1 MIGDYSINSSDV
13 FQVGD
18 AVLETKGLVAHHL
31 DSINDFYEIG
41 LPQIIEQVFEIRM
54 PLYDIKRN
62 TEEEKNIDHI
72 DILIKFSNVNIER
85 PTTINY
91 NSGKEEILYPNTALM
106 KEKTYKSTLR
116 VDVNIKATAVMNNGS
131 VIDKEET
138 IRNFKICKMPIMVA
152 SKLCNTYKLSK
163 ESLVKLHE
171 DPSDRGGY
179 FIIKGIEWVLDGVE
193 NILFNKVRIFRNE
206 GYKKELM
213 RAEFIAK
220 PGDFY
225 LNSDQFI
232 IRWLSDGQITIEIRR
247 EKLKDIQIPFYLV
260 FRIMGWVTDKQIF
273 DNILLGYDT
282 PMSKNMIKNL
292 DLAFNAKY
300 TYLPLGRYLY
310 SQDEVLQYFAEELKD
325 SQFAYLDLDNNPD
338 NYSKVTN
345 FLLENFD
352 IHFIQHMGSNMS
364 DRENKLRFLCN
375 IIRKIFLV
383 KMGNMEPTDR
393 DSYNSK
399 RVHAAGTSYAKSFKT
414 NFNASVVQLMRRK
427 VTKDFK
433 SISFSQIDLTSA
445 IKSSVFGAEFERSIT
460 QSITAGNKSQVTIGN
475 RARINRLSSQLLN
488 RKNELNVIS
497 TLRQVTVTTS
507 DSSKQ
512 SERASE
518 MRRVHLSSLGYIC
531 VTHSPEGERVG
542 LNKQLAMFCFVT
554 KATISETI
562 KDILLTEDDEIYP
575 LSPKIDYQ
583 EIEKRGLCNIYV
595 NGDWIALC
603 DDALHIAKKYRAKRR
618 RGEISNEIT
627 IVWDDTQ
634 DEVYIWTDV
643 GRVIRPLLI
652 VYNNRRDPERFPQV
666 KGKTKAPKEFFQG
679 LALTADHIKKL
690 YAKTIDMESL
700 FEEGI
705 IEFISAEEQEN
716 MYLAADFET
725 LAANKNNELKEYTHC
740 DIPQSMFGIT
750 ALTSPFASHNQA
762 QRIVYQTSQSKQ
774 TCGVFAKNWPYRADK
789 GSFLQYR
796 NEIPVVKTLSNNY
809 LYPNGSNCIVAIAC
823 NTGYN
828 VEDSMIMNQ
837 GAIDRGLFDGSK
849 FTFYRTEID
858 QHEEFANPDITNT
871 VDIKSACYDKLV
883 NGIIKVGTVINK
895 NDAIIGKI
903 AKITK
908 NTDENFQYADRSV
921 IYKDDEQAIVS
932 NVIMDRNEED
942 ERFVKVV
949 IRKIRS
955 VQNGNKFSVI
965 GTSQVLTDAGWLEI
979 QDLNIKKHK
988 VATLTL
994 EGNLDYVYPTGL
1006 STYEYDGDMY
1016 KLQGPQLDIFVT
1028 KNHKLYVKKRNHKEF
1043 KLLPTEEVF
1052 GKQFKFK
1059 KWANNDKPKQE
1070 YFEAKTKDGK
1080 TVKYPMNAW
1089 LRMLGMFISD
1099 GYATNKEKGNTNNII
1114 KITGY
1119 KERKQKFHKEFL
1131 KELDI
1136 KYYMYDSGTE
1146 INCNKYPEIWNEL
1159 KPLSVGAVNKRLPE
1173 YVWNLSRDQSRI
1185 LLHALIEGDGSY
1197 ANSGAAVYYTSSKGL
1212 SDDVVRLALHCG
1224 WSGNNKTSANN
1235 IGKAAGGSTPI
1246 KRSNGTISI
1255 ATRTADALYVAF
1267 TKERYNE
1274 PGINKDKK
1282 QQTITEEYVPYKG
1295 TVYCLEIPDTHQHV
1309 YYSRESSTSPA
1320 VWSGNSARSGQKATI
1335 GLSLRES
1342 DMPSTEDGIR
1352 PSIIINP
1359 HALPS
1364 RMTCGQ
1370 LIESLAGGLC
1380 AAKCSQTDA
1389 TIFNKVDIESI
1400 ATELEDL
1407 GLNRYGYRRL
1417 YNGITGEYIDTEI
1430 FMGPTYYQMLQKFT
1444 IDTIYAITN
1453 GPSDAITYQ
1462 PLDGMGSGGGLRI
1475 GEMERD
1481 VIASHGASRFLAEK
1495 FFDHSDGYTE
1505 YVCRCGKSAVCNIEK
1520 GIYKCNYCKDNA
1532 DIIGYNNSWSSK
1544 LFIHELETLGVGIRR
1559 VPEPFKYETSDDKI
1573 FEELLD

>member
-116 VDVNIKATAVMNNGS
+116 VDVNIKATAIMNNGT
-131 VIDKEET
+131 INTKEET
-138 IRNFKICKMPIMVA
+138 IRNFKICKMPIMVG

-193 NILFNKVRIFRNE
+193 NILFNKVRIFKNE

-260 FRIMGWVTDKQIF
+260 FRMMGWITDKQIF

-292 DLAFNAKY
+292 DAAFNAKY
-300 TYLPLGRYLY
+300 TNLPKGRYLY
-310 SQDEVLQYFAEELKD
+310 AQDEVLQYFAEEIKD
-325 SQFAYLDLDNNPD
+325 SAFAYLDLDNNPD
-338 NYSKVTN
+338 SYSKVTN

-352 IHFIQHMGSNMS
+352 IHFMQHMGSNMS

-383 KMGNMEPTDR
+383 KTGNMEPTDR

-575 LSPKIDYQ
+575 LSPKIDYA
-583 EIEKRGLCNIYV
+583 EIETRGLCNVYV
-595 NGDWIALC
+595 NGDWIGCC
-603 DDALHIAKKYRAKRR
+603 DDALHIAKKYREKRR
-618 RGEISNEIT
+618 MGEISNEIT

-652 VYNNRRDPERFPQV
+652 VYNNRRDPGRFTRA
-666 KGKTKAPKEFFQG
+666 KGKMPKEFFQG

-690 YAKTIDMESL
+690 YAKTIDMETL
-700 FEEGI
+700 FEEGV

-716 MYLAADFET
+716 MYLAPDFET
-725 LAANKNNELKEYTHC
+725 LAANRNNELKEYTHC

-774 TCGVFAKNWPYRADK
+774 TCGVFAKNWPYRSDK
-789 GSFLQYR
+789 GAFLQYR

-849 FTFYRTEID
+849 FTFYRTELD

-932 NVIMDRNEED
+932 SVIMDRNEED

-979 QDLNIKKHK
+979 KDLDIKKHK

-994 EGNLDYVYPTGL
+994 DGNLDYVYPTGL

-1016 KLQGPQLDIFVT
+1016 RFKSQQLEIFVT
-1028 KNHKLYVKKRNHKEF
+1028 KNHKLYIKKRNGYQEF
-1043 KLLPTEEVF
+1043 QLLTTDKVF
-1052 GKQFKFK
+1052 GKRVRFK
-1059 KWANNDKPKQE
+1059 KWANNAYYDIETFYAQDSE
-1070 YFEAKTKDGK
+1070 GNITSYAMD
-1080 TVKYPMNAW
+1080 AW
-1089 LRMLGMFISD
+1089 LKMLGMFIAD
-1099 GYATNKEKGNTNNII
+1099 GSVTNKQI
-1114 KITGY
+1114 KFAAS
-1119 KERKQKFHKEFL
+1119 KQRKKDFHKEFFD
-1131 KELDI
+1131 ELAVEYTMSETKTI
-1136 KYYMYDSGTE
+1136 VSGSKYKAL
-1146 INCNKYPEIWNEL
+1146 CNEL
-1159 KPLSVGAVNKRLPE
+1159 KPLSVGALNKRLPD
-1173 YVWNLSRDQSRI
+1173 YVWNVSQRQARI
-1185 LLHALIEGDGSY
+1185 LLDALIRGDGHTKK
-1197 ANSGAAVYYTSSKGL
+1197 SGGGTLAYFTSSSGL
-1212 SDDVVRLALHCG
+1212 ADDIVRLCLHCG
-1224 WSGNNKTSANN
+1224 WAGNAHTFSETSGKKKGDVYTIMKGMEQLSTGTVNADSLSIGIIKTRIEPWINHF
-1235 IGKAAGGSTPI
+1235 GSP
-1246 KRSNGTISI
+1246 GESI
-1255 ATRTADALYVAF
+1255 QV
-1267 TKERYNE
+1267 
-1274 PGINKDKK
+1274 
-1282 QQTITEEYVPYKG
+1282 EEYVPYKG
-1295 TVYCLEIPDTHQHV
+1295 TVYCLSIPDTHQHV
-1309 YYSRESSTSPA
+1309 YYSRESYISPP
-1320 VWSGNSARSGQKATI
+1320 VWTGNSSRAGQKSTL

-1359 HALPS
+1359 HAIPS

-1380 AAKCSQTDA
+1380 AAKCTQTDA

-1407 GLNRYGYRRL
+1407 GLDRYGYRRL
-1417 YNGITGEYIDTEI
+1417 YNGITGEYIDAEI

-1495 FFDHSDGYTE
+1495 FFDHSDGFTE
-1505 YVCRCGKSAVCNIEK
+1505 YVCRCGKSAICNIEK

-1559 VPEPFKYETSDDKI
+1559 VPEPFKYETTNDKI
-1573 FEELLD
+1573 FEEISQ